1 MANALLSSLG
11 PLSRAARD
19 GRVSD
24 EIADRIKSY
33 ISEGVVSPGER
44 LPAERELAHKLQT
57 SRLSVRE
64 AYRSLEEMGLLS
76 IRRGAGGGAF
86 INEVGHAGVTRSLT
100 TLLRLGRT
108 SHRELTEARM
118 VLEPPL
124 AALAA
129 KHADAED
136 LAALEALLQKQ
147 EAALKG
153 REGPRRL
160 AMEFHRVIAKCA
172 HNRPLEAMM
181 NDHGEAYSGGSNFPA
196 RFVTFFFGNGI
207 LYDEWI
213 PTLTGPAYE
222 LKPQMAPLE
231 SVRDYCTVLTGFEN
245 KIRPRITHHEGA
257 AGFLSGHPFVSPGG
271 LYSSAG

>member
-11 PLSRAARD
+11 PLSRAARE

-24 EIADRIKSY
+24 EIADRIKTY

-108 SHRELTEARM
+108 SHGELTEARI
-118 VLEPPL
+118 VLEPPM

-129 KHADAED
+129 RHADAED
-136 LAALEALLQKQ
+136 IAALEALLLQQ
-147 EAALKG
+147 EEALKG

-160 AMEFHRVIAKCA
+160 AMEFHRLVAQAA

-181 NDHGEAYSGGSNFPA
+181 NSLADMQVEAIATIDLCGVHRPVVSHHRLLFEAIRAGDA
-196 RFVTFFFGNGI
+196 
-207 LYDEWI
+207 
-213 PTLTGPAYE
+213 TLAYE
-222 LKPQMAPLE
+222 LMERHVAEIQERLARNMTRRRRKKPAVTRVVKPHAPQSE
-231 SVRDYCTVLTGFEN
+231 ASDNG
-245 KIRPRITHHEGA
+245 THG
-257 AGFLSGHPFVSPGG
+257 
-271 LYSSAG
+271 